1 MTVLADYGLP
11 GWDVFHQGLAE
22 QTPLTI
28 GTAVVLVGA
37 LLLLAMLVLKEPIG
51 VGTLANVIVVGLV
64 LDAVLWIFDEPAS
77 TAARVILALTGP
89 IVVAIGSGFYIGVRL
104 GPGPRDG
111 IMTALG
117 AAWHN
122 HLEGPVRNR
131 GSRTRQRDTAR
142 RHGRM
147 GARSGSSSS
156 SGPQY
161 HFFLSHLPCHW
172 RQTNYQLPETPPP
185 AGTFYPATPPCMP
198 LRSDCDQAQ
207 DGPCR

>member
-1 MTVLADYGLP
+1 MGLSLFGVGLGMTVLADYGLP

-37 LLLLAMLVLKEPIG
+37 LLLLAMLVLREPIG
-51 VGTLANVIVVGLV
+51 VGTIANVIVVGLV

-89 IVVAIGSGFYIGVRL
+89 VVVAVGSGFYIGVHL

-117 AAWHN
+117 RRGITIWKARFGIEAAALVSGILLGGTVGWGTVWF
-122 HLEGPVRNR
+122 LVVIGPAV
-131 GSRTRQRDTAR
+131 
-142 RHGRM
+142 
-147 GARSGSSSS
+147 
-156 SGPQY
+156 
-161 HFFLSHLPCHW
+161 HFFLSHLS
-172 RQTNYQLPETPPP
+172 LPLE
-185 AGTFYPATPPCMP
+185 ADELPAT
-198 LRSDCDQAQ
+198 
-207 DGPCR
+207 